1 MRLGL
6 GLLGGVAEVGGVPGA
21 EAVAE
26 VDVEEEED
34 GAGGV
39 RESALGVSER
49 RGIVVEMVR
58 MGSGVWMRMFRA
70 AKGRRNA
77 VRRALRHAQAIVVHS
92 RLFDTDGCSRLW

>member
-1 MRLGL
+1 
-6 GLLGGVAEVGGVPGA
+6 LLGGVAEVGGVPGA

-26 VDVEEEED
+26 VDVEEEGD

-77 VRRALRHAQAIVVHS
+77 VRRASRHAQAIVVHS
-92 RLFDTDGCSRLW
+92 RLFDTDGGSRLW